1 MADTYGLRDVLK
13 VLLTGALLLTP
24 GLTVYAADYP
34 ETTQALQERY
44 LDEVEAHLSYTA
56 FSEKALA
63 DGYPNSAYLFKS
75 LATSEGIHAHNF
87 KRILDALGAEVP
99 AEQPQARPVETTR
112 YNIMHATGVETDEI
126 DNEYPAILARIKPEN
141 HQDAITNLTW
151 AWEAEKQHRKLL
163 GRMQDA
169 ARNWFKFLIAH
180 IEGEVVDYHVCK
192 ICGSTLVERP
202 AEHCPICNNP
212 ASHYRMVPYVAAE
225 RPETE
230 EDY

>member
-1 MADTYGLRDVLK
+1 MADTYRLWTVLK
-13 VLLTGALLLTP
+13 VFLAGTLFLAP
-24 GLTVYAADYP
+24 GVTVC
-34 ETTQALQERY
+34 ERY

-75 LATSEGIHAHNF
+75 LATSEGIHAQNF

-99 AEQPQARPVETTR
+99 GEQPQPRPVETTR
-112 YNIMHATGVETDEI
+112 SNIMHATGVETDEI
-126 DNEYPAILARIKPEN
+126 DKEYPAILARIKPEN
-141 HQDAITNLTW
+141 QQDAITNLTW

-169 ARNWFKFLIAH
+169 ARKWFKFLIAH
-180 IEGEVVDYHVCK
+180 IEGDFVDYHVCE

-202 AEHCPICNNP
+202 AEHCPICNHP

-225 RPETE
+225 RPEAE